1 MNSQRDPLG
10 RQLHYLRISVTSRC
24 NERCIYCLP
33 DARANRLPLTQQLTF
48 PEVLAVARVAVS
60 LGFSRF
66 RVTGGE
72 PLIRTGLTGLLDELI
87 HLPGV
92 EEVSLTTNGTRLPQL
107 ARELYKVGL
116 RRINVSLDSLD
127 PSVYRR
133 ISGGDLSQ
141 VLNGIDA
148 VVDAGFQWLKL
159 NTVLIRDQNRGELIP
174 LVEFATRRGFP
185 IRFVELMP
193 ISSTEFLR
201 SASSFSIAEA
211 KEILQCWDDLIPDER
226 SYGAGPARYYR
237 GRRTG
242 AIVGLIGAMSDEHFC
257 DACNKLR
264 LTSDGKLRPCLGNH
278 IEIDL
283 LQCLRPEID
292 TDGLRKLFLET
303 IAAKPAQHDFRN
315 GFVPLR
321 TMIAIGG

>member
-1 MNSQRDPLG
+1 MNSQRDSLG

-24 NERCIYCLP
+24 NERCIYCSP
-33 DARANRLPLTQQLTF
+33 VGRANRQPIPQQLTLQ
-48 PEVLAVARVAVS
+48 EILAVARVAVS

-72 PLIRTGLTGLLDELI
+72 PLIRTGLTGFLDELI

-92 EEVSLTTNGTRLPQL
+92 EEVNLTTNGTRLPQL

-127 PSVYRR
+127 PGVYRC
-133 ISGGDLSQ
+133 ISGGDLTQ
-141 VLNGIDA
+141 VLDGIDA
-148 VVDAGFQWLKL
+148 AVEAGFQWVKL
-159 NTVLIRDQNRGELIP
+159 NTVLIRQNRGELIP

-193 ISSTEFLR
+193 IGSPEFLR
-201 SASSFSIAEA
+201 GSGSFSIAEA

-237 GRRTG
+237 GRCTG
-242 AIVGLIGAMSDEHFC
+242 AIVGFIGAMSDEHFC

-278 IEIDL
+278 MEIDL

-292 TDGLRKLFLET
+292 TDGLRRLFLET